1 MCSSDLLE
9 LLRLLALADRTRDDL
24 LAGLGVS
31 RPTLVR
37 LLKTA
42 RDTLGAPIS
51 YTDRRY
57 HLGEWRMDRTTLASA
72 GSFLR
77 NPPRGPVRRSEG

>member
-1 MCSSDLLE
+1 VAQLLE
-9 LLRLLALADRTRDDL
+9 LLRLLARADRTRDDL

-51 YTDRRY
+51 YTDGRY
-57 HLGEWRMDRTTLASA
+57 HLGNWRMDRDTLAA
-72 GSFLR
+72 AEPFLFR
-77 NPPRGPVRRSEG
+77 NPLDACDAKHI